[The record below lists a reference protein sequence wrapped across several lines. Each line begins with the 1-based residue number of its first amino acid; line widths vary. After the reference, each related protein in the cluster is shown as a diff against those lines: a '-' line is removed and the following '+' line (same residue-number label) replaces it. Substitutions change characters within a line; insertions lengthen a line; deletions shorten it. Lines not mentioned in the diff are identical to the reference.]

1 MLPSTTDLAY
11 FLEVANELHFSRAA
25 KKLHVS
31 QPSLSLAIQRLEK
44 LIATDLFIRHKSG
57 ITLTRAGHE
66 LFNYVK
72 KVMMQWDEAIANIK
86 AENQLVKGKVTI
98 GCHSTLAHFMTNMVA
113 RLLSEHPG
121 LEIHFQ
127 YELTPRIMENI
138 SKGHLDIGVVTDPY
152 LHTDVIIQ
160 QIAMTE
166 FTYWVS
172 SEPSLKFD
180 LYDEETV
187 IICDPELAPTQ
198 FLLKELEKQRKGK
211 RLRLCT
217 MNDIET
223 IVTMTAEKS
232 GIGILPTA
240 WTEFRFGSKLKKIP
254 NAPIYLKPLC
264 LVYRPENKNVMAMQ
278 VVLQSIKDLIK

>member
-1 MLPSTTDLAY
+1 MLPSTIDLAY

-44 LIATDLFIRHKSG
+44 SLATDLFIRHKRG
-57 ITLTRAGHE
+57 VTLTRTGYE
-66 LFNYVK
+66 LFNYVNK
-72 KVMMQWDEAIANIK
+72 IMDQWDETIANIK
-86 AENQLVKGKVTI
+86 TANQLIKGKVII
-98 GCHSTLAHFMTNMVA
+98 GCHSTIAHFMTNIVTQ
-113 RLLSEHPG
+113 LHKQHSG

-127 YELTPRIMENI
+127 YELTPIIMENI
-138 SKGHLDIGVVTDPY
+138 GQGYFDIGIVTDPY
-152 LHTDVIIQ
+152 LHPDVIIQ
-160 QIAMTE
+160 QISMTE

-172 SEPSLKFD
+172 TETSINFD

-187 IICDPELAPTQ
+187 IICDPQLAPTQ
-198 FLLKELEKQRKGK
+198 FLLKALKKQRKSE

-223 IVTMTAEKS
+223 IVAMTAENS

-240 WTEFRFGSKLKKIP
+240 WTELRFRDKLKKIP
-254 NAPIYLKPLC
+254 NAPVYSKPLC
-264 LVYRPENKNVMAMQ
+264 LAYRAENKNVMAVQ
-278 VVLQSIKDLIK
+278 VILKAIKDLIT